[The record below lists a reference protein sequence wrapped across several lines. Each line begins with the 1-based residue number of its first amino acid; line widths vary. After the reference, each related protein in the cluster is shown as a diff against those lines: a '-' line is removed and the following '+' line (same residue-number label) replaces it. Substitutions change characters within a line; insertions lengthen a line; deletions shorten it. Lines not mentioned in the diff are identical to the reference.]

1 LRKIKTNIRI
11 GEQLIEDWSKLYQ
24 EITIAHGRHLVLR
37 SIRSSSVF
45 FLDDGSTVLTA
56 KDGTRELYFLLG
68 DEADFINF
76 CS

>member
-1 LRKIKTNIRI
+1 LRKIKTNVQI
-11 GEQLIEDWSKLYQ
+11 GEQLTEEWSKLYQ
-24 EITIAHGRHLVLR
+24 EITIAHLVLR